1 MLTRKAWELNN
12 TSGQWTF
19 LMESFEEEKCRR
31 EYQRHCA
38 LHFGFSSVACELAL
52 FCGCYAVAHEF

>member
-1 MLTRKAWELNN
+1 MKRVGFGIKPRGTPVLTRKAWELNN

-31 EYQRHCA
+31 
-38 LHFGFSSVACELAL
+38 
-52 FCGCYAVAHEF
+52 